1 MAIMFRQEEMMR
13 GNNTNNYCEAA
24 MRILKDRILDR
35 VRCYNVFQ
43 LIDLINTELDQYY
56 KKILIDAGNGR
67 LDFRNKNRSLL
78 TKGEKIP
85 KEDITHKG
93 TSIYSVKS
101 QTKEGLAYLVD
112 MEIDDWSQWKL
123 L

>member
-1 MAIMFRQEEMMR
+1 MAIMFRQDEMMR

-67 LDFRNKNRSLL
+67 LDIRNKNRSLL
-78 TKGEKIP
+78 TKGIKN
-85 KEDITHKG
+85 
-93 TSIYSVKS
+93 Y
-101 QTKEGLAYLVD
+101 
-112 MEIDDWSQWKL
+112 
-123 L
+123 